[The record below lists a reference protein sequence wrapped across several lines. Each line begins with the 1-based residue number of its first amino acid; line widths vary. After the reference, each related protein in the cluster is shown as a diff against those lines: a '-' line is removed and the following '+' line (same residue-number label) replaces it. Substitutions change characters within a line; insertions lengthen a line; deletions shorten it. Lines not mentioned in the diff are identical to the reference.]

1 MPMTRNKVLQDIASV
16 ILSIKHKG
24 PIRVAIDGID
34 CAGKTNFADDIVGFI
49 KDSGRAVIRASLDDF
64 HNPRDFRY
72 QRGRDS
78 PEGYYFDS
86 FNYKALFQ
94 YLLNPLGTNGDLK
107 YKTKVFDYVNDEWV
121 KMEPLNATNDSI
133 LLFDGIFLL
142 RPELEETWDLTIYLE
157 ISYEESI
164 KRAID
169 RDEGVSSE
177 ISELYHSRYIPGQKL
192 YHIHVGPKRK
202 ADIIID
208 NNDPGKPLIIKVNPD
223 IMLKV
228 V

>member
-1 MPMTRNKVLQDIASV
+1 MTRNKVLQDTASV
-16 ILSIKHKG
+16 ILSIKHNK

-34 CAGKTNFADDIVGFI
+34 CAGKTIFANDLVEFI

-72 QRGRDS
+72 QRGRNS

-94 YLLNPLGTNGDLK
+94 YLLNPLGSNGDRK
-107 YKTKVFDYVNDEWV
+107 YKSKVFDYVNDEWV
-121 KMEPLNATNDSI
+121 KSEPLIASNDSI

-142 RPELEETWDLTIYLE
+142 RPELEEIWDLSVYLE
-157 ISYEESI
+157 ISYDESI
-164 KRAID
+164 KRAIE
-169 RDEGVSSE
+169 RQEEGSYE
-177 ISELYHSRYIPGQKL
+177 ISELYQSRYIPGQKL

-202 ADIIID
+202 ADIIVD
-208 NNDPGKPLIIKVNPD
+208 NNDLEKPLIIKVNPD

>member
-1 MPMTRNKVLQDIASV
+1 MTRNKILQDIASV
-16 ILSIKHKG
+16 ILSIKHNE

-34 CAGKTNFADDIVGFI
+34 CAGKTIFANDLVEFI

-72 QRGRDS
+72 QRGRNS

-94 YLLNPLGTNGDLK
+94 YLLNPLGSNGDRK
-107 YKTKVFDYVNDEWV
+107 YKSKVFDYVNDEWV
-121 KMEPLNATNDSI
+121 KSEPLIASNDSI
-133 LLFDGIFLL
+133 LIFDGIFLL
-142 RPELEETWDLTIYLE
+142 RPELEEIWDLSVYLE
-157 ISYEESI
+157 ISYDESI
-164 KRAID
+164 KRAIE
-169 RDEGVSSE
+169 RQEEGSYE
-177 ISELYHSRYIPGQKL
+177 ISELYQSRYIPGQKL

-202 ADIIID
+202 ADIIVD
-208 NNDPGKPLIIKVNPD
+208 NNDLEKPLIIKVNPD

>member
-1 MPMTRNKVLQDIASV
+1 V
-16 ILSIKHKG
+16 ILSIKNKG
-24 PIRVAIDGID
+24 PILVAIDGID
-34 CAGKTNFADDIVGFI
+34 RAGKTVFADDLVGFI
-49 KDSGRAVIRASLDDF
+49 KDSGRSVIRASLDDF

-72 QRGRDS
+72 QRGRNS

-94 YLLNPLGTNGDLK
+94 YLLNPLGPNGDRK
-107 YKTKVFDYVNDEWV
+107 YKSKVFDFVNDEWV
-121 KMEPLNATNDSI
+121 KMEPMIASNDSI

-142 RPELEETWDLTIYLE
+142 RPELEETWNLAIYLE
-157 ISYEESI
+157 ISYDESI
-164 KRAID
+164 KRAIES
-169 RDEGVSSE
+169 DEGVSSE
-177 ISELYHSRYIPGQKL
+177 KSELYQSRYIPGQKL

-202 ADIIID
+202 ADIIVD
-208 NNDPGKPLIIKVNPD
+208 NNDPENPVITKVNPE